1 MEALIACDIGGTQL
15 RVATFDAVSG
25 EMIQQKRIPT
35 QAPGEK
41 TIDRLLGLI
50 AELWPTQG
58 NVRAI
63 GVAAPGYI
71 DPALGVIYIVP
82 NIPGWNGLHLRQ
94 ILEDRFNV
102 PVFLG
107 NDANL
112 AALGEW
118 RFGAGKGFH
127 HVLYLTISTGI
138 GGGVVHG
145 DRLLQGSR
153 GLAAEFGHITVEPN
167 GPLCGCGKRGHLEA
181 LASGT
186 GIANYV
192 AERLAAGAT
201 SEILKGPRP
210 TAKEISAA
218 AKQGDPLGLEA
229 IQRAGT
235 YIGHALADF
244 LHLFNPS
251 IVILGGG
258 VSRSGEILFQPIR
271 AAMNERVSSP
281 EYTRD
286 LQVVQAMLGDDSG
299 LMGALALVKMDDH
312 I

>member
-35 QAPGEK
+35 QAHGE
-41 TIDRLLGLI
+41 TAVERLMGLI
-50 AELWPTQG
+50 FELWPTEG
-58 NVRAI
+58 HVRAI
-63 GVAAPGYI
+63 GAAAPGFV
-71 DPALGVIYIVP
+71 DPEKGIIFITP
-82 NIPGWNGLHLRQ
+82 NIPGWNGLPLRQ
-94 ILEDRFNV
+94 ILEERFDV

-118 RFGAGKGFH
+118 RFGAGMGYH

-138 GGGVVHG
+138 GGGVVLN
-145 DRLLQGSR
+145 DRLLQGAR

-186 GIANYV
+186 GISNYV
-192 AERLAAGAT
+192 AGRLAQGAT
-201 SEILKGPRP
+201 SALLTGPHP
-210 TAKEISAA
+210 SAKEISLAA
-218 AKQGDPLGLEA
+218 AQGDPLGLEA

-244 LHLFNPS
+244 LHLLNPS

-258 VSRSGEILFQPIR
+258 VSKCGELLFQPIR
-271 AAMNERVSSP
+271 AALNERVITP

-286 LQVVQAMLGDDSG
+286 LQIVHAKLGEDSG
-299 LMGALALVKMDDH
+299 LMGALALVKIDDRM
-312 I
+312 

>member
-1 MEALIACDIGGTQL
+1 MEALIACDIGGTQI
-15 RVATFDAVSG
+15 RVATFDALSG

-35 QAPGEK
+35 QAAGE
-41 TIDRLLGLI
+41 TAVDRLAGLI
-50 AELWPTQG
+50 AELWPATG

-63 GVAAPGYI
+63 GAAAPGFV
-71 DPALGVIYIVP
+71 DPEMGIVYVTP
-82 NIPGWNGLHLRQ
+82 NIPGWDGLPLRQ
-94 ILEDRFNV
+94 ILEDRFDV

-118 RFGAGKGFH
+118 RFGAGQGYH

-138 GGGVVHG
+138 GGGIVSN
-145 DRLLQGSR
+145 DRLLQGAR
-153 GLAAEFGHITVEPN
+153 GLAGEFGHVTVEPD
-167 GPLCGCGKRGHLEA
+167 GPMCGCGKRGHLEA
-181 LASGT
+181 MASGT
-186 GIANYV
+186 GIARYI
-192 AERLAAGAT
+192 AEKLAAGAT
-201 SEILKGPRP
+201 SAYLSNAHPS
-210 TAKEISAA
+210 AKEISQAA
-218 AKQGDPLGLEA
+218 AQGDPLSLEA

-258 VSRSGEILFQPIR
+258 VSRSGEMLFQPIR
-271 AAMNERVSSP
+271 AALSERVISP
-281 EYTRD
+281 EYVRD
-286 LQVVQAMLGDDSG
+286 LQIVGARLGDDCG
-299 LMGALALVKMDDH
+299 LMGALALAKMDDR

>member
-15 RVATFDAVSG
+15 RVATFDAASG

-35 QAPGEK
+35 QAAGE
-41 TIDRLLGLI
+41 TAVDRLKGLI
-50 AELWPTQG
+50 ADMWPTQG
-58 NVRAI
+58 HVRAI
-63 GVAAPGYI
+63 GAAAPGFV
-71 DPALGVIYIVP
+71 DPEQGIIFVTP
-82 NIPGWNGLHLRQ
+82 NIPGWNGLPLRQ
-94 ILEDRFNV
+94 ILEDRFDV

-118 RFGAGKGFH
+118 RFGAGRGFH

-138 GGGVVHG
+138 GGGIVIA

-153 GLAAEFGHITVEPN
+153 GLAAELGHITVEPN

-181 LASGT
+181 VASGT
-186 GIANYV
+186 GIAHYV
-192 AERLAAGAT
+192 ADQLAHGAP
-201 SEILKGPRP
+201 SVFPKDAHPS
-210 TAKEISAA
+210 AKEISQAA
-218 AKQGDPLGLEA
+218 AQGDPLSLAA

-251 IVILGGG
+251 IVIIGGG
-258 VSRSGEILFQPIR
+258 VSRSGELLLAPMR
-271 AAMNERVSSP
+271 AALNERVITP
-281 EYTRD
+281 EYVKE
-286 LQVVQAMLGDDSG
+286 LQIVSATLGDDCG
-299 LMGALALVKMDDH
+299 LLGALALAKMDDH

>member
-15 RVATFDAVSG
+15 RAAIFDAASG

-35 QAPGEK
+35 QAPGE
-41 TIDRLLGLI
+41 TAVDRLKGLI
-50 AELWPTQG
+50 ADIWPTQG
-58 NVRAI
+58 TVRAI
-63 GVAAPGYI
+63 GAAAPGYV
-71 DPALGVIYIVP
+71 DPELGIIYVAP
-82 NIPGWNGLHLRQ
+82 NIPGWNGLPLRQ
-94 ILEDRFNV
+94 VLEDQFDV

-118 RFGAGKGFH
+118 RFGAGQGYH

-138 GGGVVHG
+138 GGGVVVN
-145 DRLLQGSR
+145 DRLLQGAR
-153 GLAAEFGHITVEPN
+153 GLAAEVGHITVEPN

-181 LASGT
+181 VASGT
-186 GIANYV
+186 GIAHYV
-192 AERLAAGAT
+192 AGRLAAGAV
-201 SEILKGPRP
+201 SNYLKSGTPS
-210 TAKEISAA
+210 AKEISQAA
-218 AKQGDPLGLEA
+218 AQGDPLSLEA

-244 LHLFNPS
+244 LHLLNPS

-258 VSRSGEILFQPIR
+258 VSRSGELLFQPIR
-271 AAMNERVSSP
+271 AAMNESVISP

-286 LQVVQAMLGDDSG
+286 LQIVSASLGDDCG
-299 LMGALALVKMDDH
+299 LMGALALIKMDDH

>member
-15 RVATFDAVSG
+15 RAAAFDAASG

-35 QAPGEK
+35 RAAGE
-41 TIDRLLGLI
+41 TAVERLKGLI
-50 AELWPTQG
+50 AEIWPAQG
-58 NVRAI
+58 IVRAI
-63 GVAAPGYI
+63 GAAAPGFV
-71 DPALGVIYIVP
+71 DPEKGVIYNAP
-82 NIPGWNGLHLRQ
+82 NISGWTNLALRQ
-94 ILEDRFNV
+94 ILEERFDV

-118 RFGAGKGFH
+118 RFGAGQGHH

-138 GGGVVHG
+138 GGGVVNN
-145 DRLLQGSR
+145 DRLLQGAR
-153 GLAAEFGHITVEPN
+153 GLAAEFGHITVDPN
-167 GPLCGCGKRGHLEA
+167 GPMCGCGKRGHLEA
-181 LASGT
+181 FASGT

-192 AERLAAGAT
+192 AEKLAAGV
-201 SEILKGPRP
+201 SSSFLKGTHP
-210 TAKEISAA
+210 TAKEISQAA
-218 AKQGDPLGLEA
+218 AQGDPLSLEA

-244 LHLFNPS
+244 LHLLNPS

-258 VSRSGEILFQPIR
+258 VSSCGEMLFGPLR
-271 AAMNERVSSP
+271 AALNERVISP
-281 EYTRD
+281 QYTQD
-286 LQVVQAMLGDDSG
+286 LPIVRAKLGDDSG
-299 LMGALALVKMDDH
+299 LMGALALVKMDEH

>member
-35 QAPGEK
+35 RAPGE
-41 TIDRLLGLI
+41 TAVERLMGLI
-50 AELWPTQG
+50 RELWPSEG
-58 NVRAI
+58 HVRAI
-63 GVAAPGYI
+63 GAAAPGFV
-71 DPALGVIYIVP
+71 DPEKGVIYIAP
-82 NIPGWNGLHLRQ
+82 NIPGWNGLPLRQ
-94 ILEDRFNV
+94 ILEERFDV

-118 RFGAGKGFH
+118 RFGAGMGYH

-138 GGGVVHG
+138 GGGVVHN
-145 DRLLQGSR
+145 DRLLQGAR
-153 GLAAEFGHITVEPN
+153 GLAAEFGHITVEPD

-186 GIANYV
+186 GISNYV
-192 AERLAAGAT
+192 ANRLAEGAT
-201 SEILKGPRP
+201 SALLTGPHP
-210 TAKEISAA
+210 SAKEISLAA
-218 AKQGDPLGLEA
+218 AQGDPLGLEA

-244 LHLFNPS
+244 LHLLNPS

-258 VSRSGEILFQPIR
+258 VSKSGEMLFQPIR
-271 AAMNERVSSP
+271 VALNERVITP

-286 LQVVQAMLGDDSG
+286 LQIVRAKLDEDSG
-299 LMGALALVKMDDH
+299 LMGALALVKIDDRL
-312 I
+312 

>member
-35 QAPGEK
+35 QAPGE
-41 TIDRLLGLI
+41 TAVERLMGLI
-50 AELWPTQG
+50 LELWPSEG
-58 NVRAI
+58 HVRAI
-63 GVAAPGYI
+63 GAAAPGFV
-71 DPALGVIYIVP
+71 DPEKGIIFITP
-82 NIPGWNGLHLRQ
+82 NIPGWNGLPLRQ
-94 ILEDRFNV
+94 ILEERFDV

-118 RFGAGKGFH
+118 RFGAGMGYH

-138 GGGVVHG
+138 GGGVVLN
-145 DRLLQGSR
+145 DRLLQGAR
-153 GLAAEFGHITVEPN
+153 GLAAEFGHITVEPD

-186 GIANYV
+186 GISNYV
-192 AERLAAGAT
+192 SGRLAAGAT
-201 SEILKGPRP
+201 SAFLTGPHP
-210 TAKEISAA
+210 SAKEISLAA
-218 AKQGDPLGLEA
+218 AQGDTLSLEA

-244 LHLFNPS
+244 LHLLNPS

-258 VSRSGEILFQPIR
+258 VSKSGEMLFQPIR
-271 AAMNERVSSP
+271 AALNERVITP

-286 LQVVQAMLGDDSG
+286 LQIVRSKLGEDSG
-299 LMGALALVKMDDH
+299 LMGALALVKIDDR

>member
-35 QAPGEK
+35 QAPGE
-41 TIDRLLGLI
+41 TAVERLMGLI
-50 AELWPTQG
+50 FELWPTEG
-58 NVRAI
+58 HVRAI
-63 GVAAPGYI
+63 GAAAPGFV
-71 DPALGVIYIVP
+71 DPEKGIIFITP
-82 NIPGWNGLHLRQ
+82 NIPGWNGLPLRQ
-94 ILEDRFNV
+94 ILEERFDV

-118 RFGAGKGFH
+118 RFGAGMGYH

-138 GGGVVHG
+138 GGGVVLN
-145 DRLLQGSR
+145 DRLLQGAR
-153 GLAAEFGHITVEPN
+153 GLAAEFGHITVEPD

-186 GIANYV
+186 GISNYV
-192 AERLAAGAT
+192 ASRLAEGAT
-201 SEILKGPRP
+201 SALLTGPHP
-210 TAKEISAA
+210 SAKEISQAA
-218 AKQGDPLGLEA
+218 AQGDPLGLEA

-244 LHLFNPS
+244 LHLLNPS

-258 VSRSGEILFQPIR
+258 VSKSGEMLFQPIR
-271 AAMNERVSSP
+271 TALNERVITP

-286 LQVVQAMLGDDSG
+286 LQIVRAKLGEDSG
-299 LMGALALVKMDDH
+299 LMGALALVKIDDRM
-312 I
+312 